1 MSKRTAHQV
10 LDRLRKLTQ
19 GRFVCDSCGV
29 WACELQ
35 QQFVKGKVAMII
47 LDVGEDH
54 ARVEYVPTISLAW
67 WFSLYGK

>member
-29 WACELQ
+29 WSCELQ
-35 QQFVKGKVAMII
+35 QQFVQGAVAMII
-47 LDVGEDH
+47 VDVGKDH
-54 ARVEYVPTISLAW
+54 SHVQYVSRSSMQF
-67 WFSLYGK
+67 WFDLYA